1 MKKLTCR
8 SFAAIMVGGVL
19 ALGTGISSCGVD
31 KPAKFRVNGSDS
43 IIFEAGKAQ
52 DYHRI
57 LTLTDSLEQEG
68 SITEVNANRWRGV
81 AYNHLGQTRNAEM
94 YYQKVMDANINN
106 DRDKLS
112 YIKSARRL
120 AELLVKRGEFEDGL
134 RVALTGVEKMKEW
147 DNYSPKDVAISLNT
161 IGRCQL
167 NLGRFKEAAESYE
180 RAYQYYLKQIAEGAS
195 TLDQNEAIIGTDQI
209 SLDYINARMFAEA
222 QVWTERTDSLVNLRI
237 KLTPDVYAESID
249 EYRGRIAL
257 HRAIALQGLEQP
269 KEAAQA
275 YQEMTQSVYGKMDEG
290 KIVAAEYL
298 TTAGRYGE
306 AADNYACL
314 DRLLDKQDISLSL
327 DNIRTYLLPK
337 LRANMSA
344 NRRDSVVA
352 LAARL
357 CDALDSAIVSARNDE
372 AAELATIYDTKQK
385 EAQIAEQRAALSH
398 QQFLAT
404 AVVLVL
410 LTVFFVVYTIHRRTM
425 LKRLQ
430 HANTKLEDMNQ
441 QLQHANTKLE
451 DMNQQLQQA
460 NTKLENVNQQLT
472 VANARAEESSKMKTD
487 FIQQISHEIRTPLNI
502 LSGFTQIITTPGM
515 ELDDATREDINR
527 QIGENTNRI
536 TGLVNKMLEL
546 SDASSKAV
554 IERTD
559 TVPAIQIAAQA
570 AEDSGITQAAH
581 LTFDMQLGEGAES
594 AMLTTNLAQ
603 STHALVL
610 LLDNAKKFTKPAE
623 AFGGSQPAADTQ
635 QRVVLSLE
643 LADGMARFVVE
654 DTGIGVPAEEA
665 ERIFDEFVQLDEYYD
680 GTGIGL
686 TVSRSIARRLGGD
699 VTLDTTYSP
708 GARFVMTL
716 PL

>member
-1 MKKLTCR
+1 MMKRLTYR
-8 SFAAIMVGGVL
+8 SLVAIAVGGTFAFGA
-19 ALGTGISSCGVD
+19 ALSSCSAD
-31 KPAKFRVNGSDS
+31 KPAKLRVNSADS
-43 IIFEAGKAQ
+43 LIFEAGKAL
-52 DYHRI
+52 DYDRV
-57 LTLTDSLEQEG
+57 LTLTDSLEQAG
-68 SITEVNANRWRGV
+68 YITEVNANRWRGV
-81 AYNHLGQTRNAEM
+81 AYNHMGQMRNAEM
-94 YYQKVMDANINN
+94 YYQKVMDANIDN

-134 RVALTGVEKMKEW
+134 RVALTGVERMKEW
-147 DNYSPKDVAISLNT
+147 ENYSPKDVAISLNT

-167 NLGRFKEAAESYE
+167 NLGRYKEAAGSYE

-209 SLDYINARMFAEA
+209 SLDYINAHMFAEA
-222 QVWTERTDSLVNLRI
+222 QVWTARTDSLVNLRM
-237 KLTPDVYAESID
+237 KLTPDMYAESID

-275 YQEMTQSVYGKMDEG
+275 YRELTQSVYGKMDEG
-290 KIVAAEYL
+290 KILAAEYL
-298 TTAGRYGE
+298 TAARRYGE

-314 DRLLDKQDISLSL
+314 DRLLDKQNISLTL

-337 LRANMSA
+337 LRANVSA

-352 LAARL
+352 QAVKL
-357 CDALDSAIVSARNDE
+357 CEALDTAIVKSRDDE
-372 AAELATIYDTKQK
+372 AAELATIYDTKKK

-398 QQFLAT
+398 QQFIAT

-410 LTVFFVVYTIHRRTM
+410 LTIFFVVYTYHRRAM
-425 LKRLQ
+425 LKR
-430 HANTKLEDMNQ
+430 
-441 QLQHANTKLE
+441 
-451 DMNQQLQQA
+451 LQQA
-460 NTKLENVNQQLT
+460 NTKLEQANTQLEQTNTQLENVNQQLT

-570 AEDSGITQAAH
+570 ADDSGITQAAH
-581 LTFDMQLGEGAES
+581 VAFDLQLGEGAES
-594 AMLTTNLAQ
+594 IMLTTNLAQ

-623 AFGGSQPAADTQ
+623 AFGGGTEPAATQ
-635 QRVVLSLE
+635 QSVVLKLE
-643 LADGMARFVVE
+643 QAGDTARFVVE
-654 DTGIGVPAEEA
+654 DTGIGVPPSEA

-699 VTLDTTYSP
+699 VTLDTTYTG

-716 PL
+716 PIG

>member
-1 MKKLTCR
+1 MMKRLTYR
-8 SFAAIMVGGVL
+8 SLVAIAVGGTFAFGA
-19 ALGTGISSCGVD
+19 ALSSCSVD
-31 KPAKFRVNGSDS
+31 RPAKFRVNSADS
-43 IIFEAGKAQ
+43 IIYEAGKSQ
-52 DYHRI
+52 DYQRI

-68 SITEVNANRWRGV
+68 NITEVNANRWRGV
-81 AYNHLGQTRNAEM
+81 AYNHMGQMRNAEM
-94 YYQKVMDANINN
+94 YYQKVMDADINN

-167 NLGRFKEAAESYE
+167 NLGRLEEAANSYE
-180 RAYQYYLKQIAEGAS
+180 RAYQFYLKQIADGAS

-222 QVWTERTDSLVNLRI
+222 QVWTGRTDSLVSLRM
-237 KLTPDVYAESID
+237 KLTPDMYAEGID

-257 HRAIALQGLEQP
+257 HRAIAFQGLEQP

-275 YQEMTQSVYGKMDEG
+275 YRELAQSIFGKMDEG
-290 KIVAAEYL
+290 RILAADYL
-298 TTAGRYGE
+298 TAARRYGE
-306 AADNYACL
+306 AADNYAYL
-314 DRLLDKQDISLSL
+314 DRLLDKQGINLSL
-327 DNIRTYLLPK
+327 ENIRTYLLPK
-337 LRANMSA
+337 LRANVNA
-344 NRRDSVVA
+344 NRRDSAVA
-352 LAARL
+352 VAVRL
-357 CDALDSAIVSARNDE
+357 CDALDTAIVQARNDE
-372 AAELATIYDTKQK
+372 AAELATIYDTKKK
-385 EAQIAEQRAALSH
+385 ESQIAEQRAALSH
-398 QQFLAT
+398 QQFIAT
-404 AVVLVL
+404 VVVLVL
-410 LTVFFVVYTIHRRTM
+410 LTVFFVVYTYHRRSM

-430 HANTKLEDMNQ
+430 QANTKLEDMNL
-441 QLQHANTKLE
+441 QLQQANTKLE
-451 DMNQQLQQA
+451 HT

-472 VANARAEESSKMKTD
+472 LANARAEESSKMKTD

-559 TVPAIQIAAQA
+559 NVPAIQIAAQA
-570 AEDSGITQAAH
+570 AEDSGITQASH
-581 LTFDMQLGEGAES
+581 LAFDLQLGEGAES
-594 AMLTTNLAQ
+594 MMLTTNLSQ

-610 LLDNAKKFTKPAE
+610 LLDNAKKFTKSAE
-623 AFGGSQPAADTQ
+623 AFGSSQPAPTQ
-635 QRVVLSLE
+635 QHVVLSLE
-643 LADGMARFVVE
+643 QAGDTARFVVE
-654 DTGIGVPAEEA
+654 DTGIGVPASEA

-699 VTLDTTYSP
+699 VIFDTSYTA

-716 PL
+716 PLG

>member
-1 MKKLTCR
+1 MMKRLTYR
-8 SFAAIMVGGVL
+8 SLVAIAVGGTFAFGA
-19 ALGTGISSCGVD
+19 ALSSCSAD
-31 KPAKFRVNGSDS
+31 KPAKLRVNSADS
-43 IIFEAGKAQ
+43 LIFEAGKAL
-52 DYHRI
+52 DYDRV
-57 LTLTDSLEQEG
+57 LTLTDSLEQAG
-68 SITEVNANRWRGV
+68 YITEVNANRWRGV
-81 AYNHLGQTRNAEM
+81 AYNHMGQMRNAEM
-94 YYQKVMDANINN
+94 YYQKVMDANIDN

-134 RVALTGVEKMKEW
+134 RVALTGVERMKEW
-147 DNYSPKDVAISLNT
+147 ENYSPKDVAISLNT

-167 NLGRFKEAAESYE
+167 NLGRYKEAAGSYE

-209 SLDYINARMFAEA
+209 SLDYINAHMFAEA
-222 QVWTERTDSLVNLRI
+222 QVWTARTDSLVNLRM
-237 KLTPDVYAESID
+237 KLTPDMYAESID

-275 YQEMTQSVYGKMDEG
+275 YRELTQSVYGKMDEG
-290 KIVAAEYL
+290 KILAAEYL
-298 TTAGRYGE
+298 TAARRYGE

-314 DRLLDKQDISLSL
+314 DRLLDKQNISLTL

-337 LRANMSA
+337 LRANVSA

-352 LAARL
+352 QAVKL
-357 CDALDSAIVSARNDE
+357 CEALDTAIVKSRDDE
-372 AAELATIYDTKQK
+372 AAELATIYDTKKK

-398 QQFLAT
+398 QQFIAT

-410 LTVFFVVYTIHRRTM
+410 LTIFFVVYTYHRRAM
-425 LKRLQ
+425 LKR
-430 HANTKLEDMNQ
+430 
-441 QLQHANTKLE
+441 
-451 DMNQQLQQA
+451 LQQA
-460 NTKLENVNQQLT
+460 NTKLEQANTQLEQTNTQLENVNQQLT

-570 AEDSGITQAAH
+570 ADDSGITQAAH
-581 LTFDMQLGEGAES
+581 VAFDLQLGEGAES
-594 AMLTTNLAQ
+594 IMLTTNLAQ

-623 AFGGSQPAADTQ
+623 AFGGTEPAATQ
-635 QRVVLSLE
+635 QSVVLKLE
-643 LADGMARFVVE
+643 QADDMARFVVE
-654 DTGIGVPAEEA
+654 DTGIGIPASEA

-699 VTLDTTYSP
+699 VTLDTTYTG

-716 PL
+716 PIG

>member
-1 MKKLTCR
+1 MMKRLTYR
-8 SFAAIMVGGVL
+8 SLVAIAVGGTFAFGA
-19 ALGTGISSCGVD
+19 ALSSCSAD
-31 KPAKFRVNGSDS
+31 KPAKLRVNSADS
-43 IIFEAGKAQ
+43 LIFEAGKAL
-52 DYHRI
+52 DYDRV
-57 LTLTDSLEQEG
+57 LSLTDSLEQAG
-68 SITEVNANRWRGV
+68 YITEVNANRWRGV
-81 AYNHLGQTRNAEM
+81 AYNHMGQMRNAEM
-94 YYQKVMDANINN
+94 YYQKVMDANIDN

-134 RVALTGVEKMKEW
+134 RVALTGVERMKEW
-147 DNYSPKDVAISLNT
+147 ENYSPKDVAISLNT

-167 NLGRFKEAAESYE
+167 NLGRYKEAAGSYE

-209 SLDYINARMFAEA
+209 SLDYINAHMFAEA
-222 QVWTERTDSLVNLRI
+222 QVWTARTDSLVNLRM
-237 KLTPDVYAESID
+237 KLTPDMYAESID

-275 YQEMTQSVYGKMDEG
+275 YRELTQSVYGKMDEG
-290 KIVAAEYL
+290 KILAAEYL
-298 TTAGRYGE
+298 TAARRYGE

-314 DRLLDKQDISLSL
+314 DRLLDKQNISLTL

-337 LRANMSA
+337 LRANVSA

-352 LAARL
+352 QAVKL
-357 CDALDSAIVSARNDE
+357 CEALDTAIVKSRDDE
-372 AAELATIYDTKQK
+372 AAELATIYDTKKK

-398 QQFLAT
+398 QQFIAT

-410 LTVFFVVYTIHRRTM
+410 LTIFFVVYTYHRRAM
-425 LKRLQ
+425 LKR
-430 HANTKLEDMNQ
+430 
-441 QLQHANTKLE
+441 
-451 DMNQQLQQA
+451 LQQA
-460 NTKLENVNQQLT
+460 NTKLEQANTQLEQTNTQLENVNQQLT

-554 IERTD
+554 IERTN

-570 AEDSGITQAAH
+570 ADDSGITQAAH
-581 LTFDMQLGEGAES
+581 VAFDLQLGEGAES
-594 AMLTTNLAQ
+594 IMLTTNLAQ

-623 AFGGSQPAADTQ
+623 AFGGGTEPAATQ
-635 QRVVLSLE
+635 QSVVLKLE
-643 LADGMARFVVE
+643 QAGDTARFVVE
-654 DTGIGVPAEEA
+654 DTGIGVPPSEA

-699 VTLDTTYSP
+699 VTLDTTYTG

-716 PL
+716 PIG

>member
-1 MKKLTCR
+1 MMKRLTYR
-8 SFAAIMVGGVL
+8 SLVAIAVGGTFAFGA
-19 ALGTGISSCGVD
+19 ALSSCSAD
-31 KPAKFRVNGSDS
+31 KPAKLRVNSADS
-43 IIFEAGKAQ
+43 LIFEAGKAL
-52 DYHRI
+52 DYDRV
-57 LTLTDSLEQEG
+57 LSLTDSLEQAG
-68 SITEVNANRWRGV
+68 YITEVNANRWRGV
-81 AYNHLGQTRNAEM
+81 AYNHMGQMRNAEM
-94 YYQKVMDANINN
+94 YYQKVMDANIDN

-134 RVALTGVEKMKEW
+134 RVALTGVERMKEW
-147 DNYSPKDVAISLNT
+147 ENYSPKDVAISLNT

-167 NLGRFKEAAESYE
+167 NLGRYKEAAGSYE

-209 SLDYINARMFAEA
+209 SLDYINAHMFAEA
-222 QVWTERTDSLVNLRI
+222 QVWTARTDSLVNLRM
-237 KLTPDVYAESID
+237 KLTPDMYAESID

-275 YQEMTQSVYGKMDEG
+275 YRELTQSVYGKMDEG
-290 KIVAAEYL
+290 KILAAEYL
-298 TTAGRYGE
+298 TAARRYGE

-314 DRLLDKQDISLSL
+314 DRLLDKQNISLTL

-337 LRANMSA
+337 LRANVSA

-352 LAARL
+352 QAVKL
-357 CDALDSAIVSARNDE
+357 CEALDTAIVKSRDDE
-372 AAELATIYDTKQK
+372 AAELATIYDTKKK

-398 QQFLAT
+398 QQFIAT

-410 LTVFFVVYTIHRRTM
+410 LTIFFVVYTYHRRAM
-425 LKRLQ
+425 LKR
-430 HANTKLEDMNQ
+430 
-441 QLQHANTKLE
+441 
-451 DMNQQLQQA
+451 LQQA
-460 NTKLENVNQQLT
+460 NTKLEQANTQLEQTNTQLENVNQQLT

-570 AEDSGITQAAH
+570 ADDSGITQAAH
-581 LTFDMQLGEGAES
+581 VAFDLQLGEGAES
-594 AMLTTNLAQ
+594 IMLTTNLAQ

-623 AFGGSQPAADTQ
+623 AFGGGTEPAATQ
-635 QRVVLSLE
+635 QSVVLKLE
-643 LADGMARFVVE
+643 QADDMARFVVE
-654 DTGIGVPAEEA
+654 DTGIGVPPSEA

-699 VTLDTTYSP
+699 VTLDTTYTG

-716 PL
+716 PIG